1 MKLAVAATL
10 AAALLAPSVAQGA
23 TLTVDPAQ
31 RCYRETQTIQLPGA
45 GFTANAQ
52 VDFTRDGVAVPA
64 NPPIVADAVGNIAPL
79 LTLPGLLSGQR
90 NLTYTATDS
99 ANTANI
105 ATLGLLVT
113 ATDVDI
119 KPLQG
124 RPNRRLTITGRGF
137 FGGGSGSGRTSSAA
151 GARRATS
158 GSEGSRAPARSR
170 VRASACSRPAP
181 RPASTTSS
189 STPSGASAATAWPSR
204 PSASRSPGPRA
215 RRPPPRPGA
224 SSTEAQPAQ
233 ATRSANGPAPARRRT
248 VSVTRSAGRRRHH
261 STP

>member
-10 AAALLAPSVAQGA
+10 VAALLAPSVAQGA

-31 RCYRETQTIQLPGA
+31 RCYRETKTIQLPGA

-52 VDFTRDGVAVPA
+52 VDFTRDGVPVPA

-137 FGGGSGSGRTSSAA
+137 FGGGKRLWAHIKRGRGAARNVRLGRIKGACKKTRSRKRLFAA
-151 GARRATS
+151 GAAPGVYYVQFDAFRRF
-158 GSEGSRAPARSR
+158 RRNR
-170 VRASACSRPAP
+170 VAK
-181 RPASTTSS
+181 
-189 STPSGASAATAWPSR
+189 
-204 PSASRSPGPRA
+204 SPF
-215 RRPPPRPGA
+215 
-224 SSTEAQPAQ
+224 
-233 ATRSANGPAPARRRT
+233 
-248 VSVTRSAGRRRHH
+248 SVTISGTAGAAAAGSAWRQLD
-261 STP
+261 

>member
-137 FGGGSGSGRTSSAA
+137 FGGGKRLWAHIKRGRRR
-151 GARRATS
+151 GAQR
-158 GSEGSRAPARSR
+158 PAREDQGR
-170 VRASACSRPAP
+170 LQEDALAQAPVRGR
-181 RPASTTSS
+181 R
-189 STPSGASAATAWPSR
+189 
-204 PSASRSPGPRA
+204 RA
-215 RRPPPRPGA
+215 RRLPRPVRRLPALPPQPRGQVALQRHDLRDRGGGGGGLGLA
-224 SSTEAQPAQ
+224 SARLRLSRPRPRAART
-233 ATRSANGPAPARRRT
+233 GP
-248 VSVTRSAGRRRHH
+248 RRHGGA
-261 STP
+261 P